1 MTHHA
6 HHCTCV
12 FCVAGA
18 PEILD
23 DNDDDGDDDWVT

>member
-1 MTHHA
+1 MRITA
-6 HHCTCV
+6 PA
-12 FCVAGA
+12 FFSVAGA